1 MAEALINHWG
11 YAAIFAIVI
20 LGNLGLP
27 VPEEGVLIFGGYLS
41 WAGRLQFSAVVVVG
55 ILSAAIGDNIG
66 YWFGRRYGQAAIA
79 RYGHKLFIT
88 PKRLKKA
95 RRFVA
100 RYGMFGVF
108 IARFLPGLRFMAGP
122 LAGSAGMPFLKFFI
136 ANLLGGLIYVPL
148 SVFVGYLLGE
158 GLGDSILRAIEH
170 AAGKAEHFAILLLAI
185 AAIGIVIWRA
195 LSSRRVRRRY
205 SAS

>member
-1 MAEALINHWG
+1 M
-11 YAAIFAIVI
+11 
-20 LGNLGLP
+20 
-27 VPEEGVLIFGGYLS
+27 PEEGVLIFGGYLS
-41 WAGRLQFSAVVVVG
+41 WEGRLQFSAIVVVG

-66 YWFGRRYGQAAIA
+66 YWFGRHYGQAAIA
-79 RYGHKLFIT
+79 RYGHKLLIT
-88 PKRLKKA
+88 PERLKKA

-100 RYGMFGVF
+100 RYGMLGVF

-122 LAGSAGMPFLKFFI
+122 LAGSAAMPFLKFFI

-170 AAGKAEHFAILLLAI
+170 AFGKAEHFAILLLAI
-185 AAIGIVIWRA
+185 AAGGIVIWRL
-195 LSSRRVRRRY
+195 LSSRKVRRRY
-205 SAS
+205 SES